1 MKLSSNYNFYV
12 DPYFHKKKNCFY
24 IFFQVKQIVDETLEK
39 LPEEFNIL
47 EMMGKVEE
55 RTPYVIVAFQECQ
68 RMNFL
73 TSEMKRSLKE
83 LELGL
88 KVNCEHQRNILI
100 NVIYL
105 FIGRI
110 DYYFGH
116 GRLGNRLVFRS
127 NSIGMDE
134 SSLSVS
140 PWTRGVVF

>member
-1 MKLSSNYNFYV
+1 
-12 DPYFHKKKNCFY
+12 
-24 IFFQVKQIVDETLEK
+24 
-39 LPEEFNIL
+39 
-47 EMMGKVEE
+47 MMGKVEE

-88 KVNCEHQRNILI
+88 KANAVRENNKEHDNQRNVFI
-100 NVIYL
+100 

-116 GRLGNRLVFRS
+116 GKLGNFLVFRS
-127 NSIGMDE
+127 DSIGMDE
-134 SSLSVS
+134 SSLSLS
-140 PWTRGVVF
+140 SWTWGMVFRSFAAN